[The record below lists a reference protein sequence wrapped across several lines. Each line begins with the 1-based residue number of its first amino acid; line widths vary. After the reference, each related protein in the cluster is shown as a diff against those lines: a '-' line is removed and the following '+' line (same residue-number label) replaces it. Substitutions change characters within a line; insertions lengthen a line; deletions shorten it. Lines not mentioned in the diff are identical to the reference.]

1 MDTTALD
8 AAHPDTQSA
17 PRTRRRYPAP
27 LHKRSPQAG
36 ITCCVEEAIV
46 LYIGLFGAFTS
57 RLPVLGGITD
67 ARWATWWKLK
77 LSK

>member
-1 MDTTALD
+1 MGTAALD
-8 AAHPDTQSA
+8 AAYPDTQSG

-27 LHKRSPQAG
+27 PHKRSPQAG

-57 RLPVLGGITD
+57 RLPVLGGLAD